1 VPCPPQ
7 VTKLIEKFE
16 LHGEAYHSAGYKE
29 AQLRQEFIDPLFEA
43 LGWDMDNTAG
53 KAEAYKDVIHEDAIK
68 LGGGHKAPDYC
79 FRIENGLAPIKYTI
93 RKWQPK
99 KKFWLKFTSSSRP
112 IKSRP
117 ASETSSP

>member
-1 VPCPPQ
+1 LANEFKLPVPCPTQ

-29 AQLRQEFIDPLFEA
+29 AQLRQEFIDPLFES

-79 FRIENGLAPIKYTI
+79 FHVENAIATLITLHANDDQRRNPG
-93 RKWQPK
+93 
-99 KKFWLKFTSSSRP
+99 
-112 IKSRP
+112 
-117 ASETSSP
+117 